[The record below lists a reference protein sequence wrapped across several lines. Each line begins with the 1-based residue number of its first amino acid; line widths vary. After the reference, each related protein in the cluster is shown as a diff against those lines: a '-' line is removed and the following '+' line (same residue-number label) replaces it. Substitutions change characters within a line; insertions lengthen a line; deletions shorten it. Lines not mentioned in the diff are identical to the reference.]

1 MLNLTLLMIE
11 RVGLIIILAFFL
23 VNFPPFRKLLF
34 RQDGAAKFQ
43 LIIIFAFF
51 TITANLIGIELSP
64 DNSIHFNPLLL
75 RIPAGYSVA
84 NIRILTVTVSG
95 IIGGPMVG
103 GVVGAV
109 AGVHRVLQESLTN
122 DALFYIP
129 SSILIGILSGWFSNQ
144 KQHRFATMKPW
155 HGFLIG
161 LLMETIQMTFILIFS
176 PTGWRLVRYIAI
188 PMITVSALGTSVFL
202 SIVALYFRQEVDVQA
217 TQTRSVL
224 QLALKTLPA
233 FRQGL
238 NYKSAQEVA
247 NLMLKYTNFDAIGI
261 TDKQKILAFVGA
273 GSDHHIA
280 GQPIRTD
287 LSLKAIQSGEV
298 QIANNFHEINCS
310 EPKCPLHSAIVV
322 PLFIKEQIIGS
333 LKVYYKEQWRLSS
346 VEIQLGMGLGEILA
360 MQIMLG
366 DMERQTELVKD
377 AEIKSLHA
385 QVNPHFFFNAIN
397 TIVAVMRQ
405 DSEKAR
411 ELLIQLSTYFR
422 ANLMGSRE
430 VVIPLSQ
437 EFKHVRAYLSLE
449 QARFP
454 GRYRVLFS
462 NAVSENALVPPFTIQ
477 ILVENAVRHAFNP
490 KMKDQQIKVGVS
502 QVANALK
509 IVVADNGHG
518 IDPHILKQ
526 LGHQVVDSQ
535 SGSGTALQ
543 NLTARF
549 AGLYGEAAN
558 LDIQS
563 SSKGT
568 TITVKIPFQEGKQ
581 K

>member
-34 RQDGAAKFQ
+34 RQDGAAKFK

-103 GVVGAV
+103 GIVGAV

-333 LKVYYKEQWRLSS
+333 LKVYYKEQWRLSP

-430 VVIPLSQ
+430 VVIP
-437 EFKHVRAYLSLE
+437 
-449 QARFP
+449 
-454 GRYRVLFS
+454 LFS

-563 SSKGT
+563 SSEGT

-581 K
+581 T